1 MDFLPGIE
9 NILSDEAQRIAG
21 EDPDYHTRDLYNA
34 IAKGDYPSWNFYIQV
49 MTPEQAAK
57 SPYDPFDLT
66 KVWLHQDY
74 PLIPVGRIVLN
85 KLPSNYYAE
94 IEQLAMDVAN
104 LIPGKFR

>member
-1 MDFLPGIE
+1 
-9 NILSDEAQRIAG
+9 
-21 EDPDYHTRDLYNA
+21 
-34 IAKGDYPSWNFYIQV
+34 

-66 KVWLHQDY
+66 KVWLHEDY

-104 LIPGKFR
+104 LIPGKSR